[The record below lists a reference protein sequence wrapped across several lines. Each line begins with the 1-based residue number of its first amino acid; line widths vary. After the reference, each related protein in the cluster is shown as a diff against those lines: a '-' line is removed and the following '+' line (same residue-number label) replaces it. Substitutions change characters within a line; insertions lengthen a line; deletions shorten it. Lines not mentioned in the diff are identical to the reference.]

1 MAPKM
6 KTIYRFALPLFWAA
20 LTLTA
25 QTGEKT
31 KPSPTPVFQ
40 GVLLDAGCR
49 DFSNYNLRKAPL
61 SVAGANPAQTPQEA
75 AGAKAAGAKQPG
87 AAPNG
92 GAESNG
98 TRTAFG
104 ITVDSQ
110 TLAAERSDVLPHQV
124 ADLLS
129 RQSDPTC
136 AIKGNTR
143 AYALLLDSG
152 RLLDLDD
159 GGNTFATV
167 AVEGSGAGRAM
178 LTGQAPGF
186 KPRATVKGRIQG
198 DKIVATG
205 VQLQ

>member
-1 MAPKM
+1 MN
-6 KTIYRFALPLFWAA
+6 TILRFVPLAWAA
-20 LTLTA
+20 LTLAA
-25 QTGEKT
+25 QSAETP
-31 KPSPTPVFQ
+31 KPSPSPVFQ

-49 DFSNYNLRKAPL
+49 DFSSRNVNRPPL
-61 SVAGANPAQTPQEA
+61 SVAGANPAQTPEA
-75 AGAKAAGAKQPG
+75 IAAAKASNAKQPG

-92 GAESNG
+92 GAESAG
-98 TRTAFG
+98 PRTAFG
-104 ITVDSQ
+104 ITVDAQ

-143 AYALLLDSG
+143 AYALLMDSG

-159 GGNTFATV
+159 GGNTYATV
-167 AVEGSGAGRAM
+167 AVEGSDAGRAM

-186 KPRATVKGRIQG
+186 KPRAKVKGRIQG
-198 DKIVATG
+198 DKIIASS